1 MDAPCTADRKEPYHR
16 HSTSRSQSVPSSTWK
31 RWLRRPSSDQALRA
45 RGRRFPYVCPE
56 PVLANG
62 DDRLCRLIDEKL
74 ALQNEAFSCAHLWEG
89 ADPNALCSTVRFS
102 HHDRPASAFAPLL
115 GPPSSERAPF
125 LFFINRASL
134 CLSRACLGKTSSF
147 FNRKLEG

>member
-125 LFFINRASL
+125 
-134 CLSRACLGKTSSF
+134 SF
-147 FNRKLEG
+147 LLTGPRCVCPEPVLAKHHRFSTES